1 MFDDIID
8 SVKAFVSEALV
19 AFAVAAF
26 VGNIL
31 IQLGQSQTI
40 AIETA
45 IQLTVTAVVV
55 GLLVSV
61 VIGALR
67 AATK

>member
-1 MFDDIID
+1 MFDDITD

-19 AFAVAAF
+19 PFAVAAF
-26 VGNIL
+26 VGDIL
-31 IQLGQSQTI
+31 IQLGQSQAI
-40 AIETA
+40 AIERV
-45 IQLTVTAVVV
+45 IQIIVTAVVV